1 MKLKAIIKSKGN
13 LALKEIEIPK
23 IDHINNVLI
32 KIELAAICRT
42 DLNVAYNR
50 IPAAETVILGHEFYG
65 RVVELDYSTKDLSVG
80 DKVTIDPT
88 RFGKNKDLM
97 CGVDVDGAFCEFIKV
112 PSDIVYKLPEELSP
126 SYSAYIEPVAAS
138 LAVLKANFSKLG
150 KGCIYGKNRISEL
163 TLKILKLYGYE
174 NCYIAT
180 PEENLVE
187 NDFDYIIETVTT
199 TNDMEKIIRAI
210 KPSGIIVLKSRAY
223 NPVEIVVNTLV
234 RKDITLQAVNYGDF
248 KEAIQLLNS
257 QQLNIDDLIGETYC
271 LEDYEKAFLNA
282 QNCNTK
288 KLYLKP

>member
-1 MKLKAIIKSKGN
+1 MKAIVKSKGN
-13 LALKEIEIPK
+13 LALKEVGIPK
-23 IDHINNVLI
+23 IDDTDNILI

-50 IPAAETVILGHEFYG
+50 IPSAETVILGHEFYG
-65 RVVELDYSTKDLSVG
+65 RIVELNYNTEGLSVG

-88 RFGKNKDLM
+88 RFGKNKNLM

-112 PSDIVYKLPEELSP
+112 PSDIVYKLPEELAP
-126 SYSAYIEPVAAS
+126 SYSAYIEPIAAS
-138 LAVLKANFSKLG
+138 LAVLKAKFSKSG

-174 NCYIAT
+174 NCYIAA

-199 TNDMEKIIRAI
+199 TKDMEKIIRAV
-210 KPSGIIVLKSRAY
+210 KPNGIIVLKSRAY

-234 RKDITLQAVNYGDF
+234 RKDITMQAVSYGDF
-248 KEAIQLLNS
+248 REAIRILHS
-257 QQLNIDDLIGETYC
+257 QQLIIDDLIGETYC